1 MAGEI
6 VGSVEMLRRLVA
18 FDTTS
23 RNSNLAL
30 IEYVQGYLKGHGIES
45 KLVPSED
52 GTKANLFATVGP
64 NVKDGVVLS
73 GHTDVVPVDGQPWN
87 TDPWTLTL
95 KDGKYYGRG
104 TCDMKAF
111 YAIGLSMLPEIKKA
125 PLKRPIHF
133 ALSYDEEVGCI
144 GAHALAARMASEVP
158 RPRAIIIGEPTMMT
172 VIHAHKGAQIYVT
185 KFTGFEAHSS
195 MTHLGVSAIHF
206 AGEFIHYLNK
216 VQDELDAKAPK
227 NSEFMPAAATFNVG
241 TIVGGTAGNILA
253 RECDVLW
260 GYRELPNQPLDALG
274 KRAIEWLQK
283 DLLPKMKA
291 RHPAATIAT
300 ELRSSTP
307 GLLARRQRRGQG
319 AGRQLVGLEH
329 GRQRGLRHRGR
340 HLPQGA
346 RRADRGVRA
355 RRHRPGPSAQR
366 IPPRL
371 ADRCLRGLHAP
382 HGGVGLPGLSA
393 PSKVMR
399 PACRPA
405 IRHAISAARPSRGSG
420 RRASA

>member
-30 IEYVQGYLKGHGIES
+30 IEYVQGYLDEHGVPS

-52 GTKANLFATVGP
+52 GKKANLFASVGP
-64 NVKDGVVLS
+64 VVPDGVVLS
-73 GHTDVVPVDGQPWN
+73 GHTDVVPVDGQPWD

-95 KDGKYYGRG
+95 KAGKYYGRG

-111 YAIGLSMLPEIKKA
+111 YAVGLALLPEFMKAKLKK
-125 PLKRPIHF
+125 PIHF

-172 VIHAHKGAQIYVT
+172 VVHAHKGAQVYVT

-206 AGEFIHYLNK
+206 AGEFVHHLNR
-216 VQDELDAKAPK
+216 VQDELDAKAPRQ
-227 NSEFMPAAATFNVG
+227 SEFMPPAATFNVG

-253 RECDVLW
+253 RECEVLW
-260 GYRELPNQPLDALG
+260 GYRELPSEPLDALG
-274 KRAIEWLQK
+274 KRTIAWLESE
-283 DLLPKMKA
+283 LLPKMKA

-307 GLLARRQRRGQG
+307 AFSPEGNDDAKALAANWSGSNTVGSVVYATEAGIFRKTLGVPTVVCGPGDIAQAHQPNEFILASQIDACEAFMRRMVEWCCRG
-319 AGRQLVGLEH
+319 
-329 GRQRGLRHRGR
+329 
-340 HLPQGA
+340 
-346 RRADRGVRA
+346 
-355 RRHRPGPSAQR
+355 
-366 IPPRL
+366 
-371 ADRCLRGLHAP
+371 
-382 HGGVGLPGLSA
+382 
-393 PSKVMR
+393 
-399 PACRPA
+399 
-405 IRHAISAARPSRGSG
+405 
-420 RRASA
+420 

>member
-30 IEYVQGYLKGHGIES
+30 IEYVASYLEDHGIGS

-64 NVKDGVVLS
+64 DAGDGIVLS
-73 GHTDVVPVDGQPWN
+73 GHTDVVPVDGQPWD

-111 YAIGLSMLPEIKKA
+111 YAVALAMLPDFKKA
-125 PLKRPIHF
+125 GLKKPIHL

-144 GAHALAARMASEVP
+144 GAHALAQRMAGEVP
-158 RPRAIIIGEPTMMT
+158 RPRAVIVGEPTMMT
-172 VIHAHKGAQIYVT
+172 VVHAHKGAQIYVT

-206 AGEFIHYLNK
+206 AGEFVHWLNT
-216 VQDELDAKAPK
+216 VQDELDARAPK
-227 NSEFMPAAATFNVG
+227 KSEFMPPAATFNVG

-253 RECDVLW
+253 RDCEILW
-260 GYRELPNQPLDALG
+260 GYRELPSEPLDALG
-274 KRAIEWLQK
+274 RRAIDWLEK
-283 DLLPKMKA
+283 ELLPRMKA
-291 RHPAATIAT
+291 RHPAARITT

-307 GLLARRQRRGQG
+307 AFS
-319 AGRQLVGLEH
+319 
-329 GRQRGLRHRGR
+329 
-340 HLPQGA
+340 PQGNDEA
-346 RRADRGVRA
+346 KALAASWSGSNTVGSVVYATEAGIFRKALGVPTVVCGPGDIAQAHQPNEYILASQIDACEDFMRRMVEW
-355 RRHRPGPSAQR
+355 
-366 IPPRL
+366 
-371 ADRCLRGLHAP
+371 C
-382 HGGVGLPGLSA
+382 
-393 PSKVMR
+393 
-399 PACRPA
+399 CRD
-405 IRHAISAARPSRGSG
+405 
-420 RRASA
+420 

>member
-52 GTKANLFATVGP
+52 GSKANLFATVGP

-73 GHTDVVPVDGQPWN
+73 GHTDVVPVDGQPWD

-95 KDGKYYGRG
+95 KDGKYHGRG

-111 YAIGLSMLPEIKKA
+111 YAIGLAMLPEFKKA

-172 VIHAHKGAQIYVT
+172 VVHAHKGAQIYIT

-206 AGEFIHYLNK
+206 AGEFIHYLNQ
-216 VQDELDAKAPK
+216 VQEELEAKAPK
-227 NSEFMPAAATFNVG
+227 DSEFMPAAATFNVG

-253 RECDVLW
+253 RECEVLW
-260 GYRELPNQPLDALG
+260 GYRELPGQPIDGIG
-274 KRAIEWLQK
+274 KRAIEWLETE
-283 DLLPKMKA
+283 LLPRMKA
-291 RHPAATIAT
+291 KHPAAMIGTV
-300 ELRSSTP
+300 LRSSTP
-307 GLLARRQRRGQG
+307 AFSSEGNDEAKTLARTVMHARMICSSIQSIFRKKPAPDLIRGG
-319 AGRQLVGLEH
+319 
-329 GRQRGLRHRGR
+329 HRFSVEN
-340 HLPQGA
+340 A
-346 RRADRGVRA
+346 TN
-355 RRHRPGPSAQR
+355 
-366 IPPRL
+366 
-371 ADRCLRGLHAP
+371 
-382 HGGVGLPGLSA
+382 
-393 PSKVMR
+393 
-399 PACRPA
+399 
-405 IRHAISAARPSRGSG
+405 
-420 RRASA
+420 